1 MGWLADAEYSYW
13 QNAQDPLQY
22 RAAGRDFEHLPRK
35 SNGLPYPL
43 EQSIIDVSSNP
54 GRRILRHGYIET
66 VGSVMWLG
74 QAFWEL
80 VNSSRNTI
88 NELKWAKIEK
98 WESGVIRIEAAAE
111 PFVSS
116 EGEARQKQMA
126 LRNAIFSE

>member
-1 MGWLADAEYSYW
+1 
-13 QNAQDPLQY
+13 
-22 RAAGRDFEHLPRK
+22 
-35 SNGLPYPL
+35 
-43 EQSIIDVSSNP
+43 
-54 GRRILRHGYIET
+54 
-66 VGSVMWLG
+66 MWLG